1 MIGATPLTLETFQAR
16 AVARPFT
23 LTVLSPNNFAK
34 KPGCGFVTVTWIVS
48 VSKPCRVNVICGP
61 VTPGLAPAFLP
72 AYSLASA
79 VAFDVSGSAWAPA
92 SADASAVD
100 WAARCALYQ
109 EPASMTSAAM
119 PISTVRKTTVTCSS
133 GFRTG

>member
-1 MIGATPLTLETFQAR
+1 MIGATPLTCETFQAR

-23 LTVLSPNNFAK
+23 LTVPSPNNFAK

-48 VSKPCRVNVICGP
+48 VSKSCLLNVIAVP
-61 VTPGLAPAFLP
+61 LAPGDAPLFLP
-72 AYSLASA
+72 TYSLASD
-79 VAFDVSGSAWAPA
+79 VARVVSGSPWAPA

-119 PISTVRKTTVTCSS
+119 PISTVRKTTVTTIDCP
-133 GFRTG
+133 F